1 MYIAVDVGGT
11 QLRVGVYPAGQT
23 KPVKQKRIPTQAKN
37 ETPLERLIGLIADLW
52 PDEGQVRA
60 IGLAVPGW
68 VNPEQGII
76 VLAPNIS
83 GWDRL
88 PLVSILEERFHVP
101 VKLGND
107 ANMAVLGEYH
117 YGAGRGYKDI
127 IYMTI
132 STGIGGGVISQGHL
146 LLGAN
151 GMAAELGHVTILP
164 DGPLCGCGKR
174 GHLEAI
180 GSGTGIAHYIAEQ
193 IAQGVKSS
201 LSSIANPTARDISKA
216 AEQGDPLA
224 LAAFNRAGTFIGYAL
239 ANYIH
244 IFNPSI
250 IILGG
255 GVSRSGDILLQ
266 PIRAAINECVISPEF
281 LENLKIVLAELGD
294 DVGLMGALALAQGA
308 VN

>member
-11 QLRVGVYPAGQT
+11 QLRVAVYPAGQT

-37 ETPLERLIGLIADLW
+37 ETPLDRLIGLIADLW

-107 ANMAVLGEYH
+107 ANMAGLGEYH

-132 STGIGGGVISQGHL
+132 STGIGGGVINQGRL

-164 DGPLCGCGKR
+164 DGPLCGCGNR

-193 IAQGVKSS
+193 IAQGATSS
-201 LSSIANPTARDISKA
+201 LSSIPNPTARDISQA

-281 LENLKIVLAELGD
+281 LENLKIVPAELGD